1 MAGKNLWLM
10 TLCLLL
16 MISVSAGLNVWLRI
30 AIAANAC
37 VILFDVIKKIK
48 ELTDDRKTKDYDIH
62 SG

>member
-48 ELTDDRKTKDYDIH
+48 ELTA
-62 SG
+62 